1 MIAPR
6 ALAAALVLACGIAA
20 CSSASTSTSAPTSA
34 PSSAQPRTPSPSGS
48 QATELRFADAP
59 ALLVQ
64 CMLDR
69 GTLKPSDSAFAGQSG
84 WLHGADIVLTPRGAS
99 LFTAWF
105 AGHDGTTVAGQNLTG
120 WAQWAAVHDQL
131 PTAVCGS
138 SVSASA
144 LQKKVFAQDP
154 AAGDPW
160 GT

>member
-1 MIAPR
+1 MIAPRTMTPR
-6 ALAAALVLACGIAA
+6 ALAAGLVLACGIAA
-20 CSSASTSTSAPTSA
+20 CSSASTSTLA
-34 PSSAQPRTPSPSGS
+34 PSGTPSPSGS

-69 GTLKPSDSAFAGQSG
+69 GTLKPSDSALAGQSS
-84 WLHGADIVLTPRGAS
+84 WLHGTDIVLTPTSAS
-99 LFTAWF
+99 QFTAWF
-105 AGHDGTTVAGQNLTG
+105 AGYDGTVVAGQNLTG

-131 PTAVCGS
+131 PAAVCGS

-144 LQKKVFAQDP
+144 LQMKVFAADP

-160 GT
+160 GS